1 MNSSQRQWAALL
13 SEIREREKFQ
23 TKPNCSRMI
32 VKTWPWI
39 LNDFISSSTKCSN
52 DCNTDED
59 ESRLCVT
66 HFPRLHIHQK
76 DRDILEVR
84 VRGDDGPAGT
94 SPSSD
99 IPKLY
104 QIAFKVS

>member
-23 TKPNCSRMI
+23 TKPNCTRMI

-39 LNDFISSSTKCSN
+39 RNDFISSSTKCSN